1 MDSNI
6 FDLIKKANDTTL
18 NRHGNLITLERAVFL
33 SWWCDKGDCAFCYMS
48 TQKNKIKDPK
58 KARRNVYN
66 IYAEA
71 EMCKRLDWNIEFL
84 SGGYESFT
92 TQEIKEIATTIKDIT
107 GDGVW
112 LNTGITDELG
122 EYGSEIKGITGAVEV
137 ANPEIH
143 ERVCPDELGE
153 YGSEIKGITGAV
165 EVANPEIHERV
176 CPSKKLEDISN
187 MLDVAGDLGF
197 KKAITV
203 ILGLGETLEDVG
215 YLMDYIRDHKIDR
228 VIFYSL
234 NPHKETIYANSSQPA
249 SLYYAQVVAQVRLAF
264 PDIEI
269 ICGTWIDNLANIG
282 ILILSGANG
291 ITKFPLFK
299 MFGTKYGKRVEEEVK
314 WAGRELKGTFT
325 DKTQLGPEKSE
336 VSPDLDKFI
345 KRYVKE
351 SLKNKY

>member
-6 FDLIKKANDTTL
+6 FDLIKKANDITL
-18 NRHGNLITLERAVFL
+18 KNHGNLITLERAVFL
-33 SWWCDKGDCAFCYMS
+33 SWWCDKGDCALCYMS

-58 KARRNVYN
+58 KARRNIYN

-71 EMCKRLDWNIEFL
+71 EMCRRLDWNIEFL

-107 GDGVW
+107 DDGVW
-112 LNTGITDELG
+112 LNTGITDEL
-122 EYGSEIKGITGAVEV
+122 EEFGSEIKGITGAVEV
-137 ANPEIH
+137 ANPDIH
-143 ERVCPDELGE
+143 
-153 YGSEIKGITGAV
+153 K
-165 EVANPEIHERV
+165 RV

-187 MLDVAGDLGF
+187 MMDVAGDLGF
-197 KKAITV
+197 KKAITI
-203 ILGLGETLEDVG
+203 ILGLGETLEDVN
-215 YLMDYIRDHKIDR
+215 YLIDYIKEHKIDR

-249 SLYYAQVVAQVRLAF
+249 SLYYAQVVSQVRLAF
-264 PDIEI
+264 PEIEI

-325 DKTQLGPEKSE
+325 DKSQLGPEKSE

>member
-6 FDLIKKANDTTL
+6 FDLIKDANDITL
-18 NRHGNLITLERAVFL
+18 KKHGNLITLERAVFL

-48 TQKNKIKDPK
+48 TQKEKIKDPK
-58 KARRNVYN
+58 KARRNISN

-92 TQEIKEIATTIKDIT
+92 TQEIKEIATTIKNIT

-112 LNTGITDELG
+112 LNTGITEELN

-137 ANPEIH
+137 ANPQIH
-143 ERVCPDELGE
+143 E
-153 YGSEIKGITGAV
+153 K
-165 EVANPEIHERV
+165 V
-176 CPSKKLEDISN
+176 CPSKKLDDISN

-197 KKAITV
+197 KKAITI
-203 ILGLGETLEDVG
+203 ILGLGETLDDVQ
-215 YLMDYIRDHKIDR
+215 YIIDYIKDHKIDR
-228 VIFYSL
+228 AIFYSL

-314 WAGRELKGTFT
+314 WAGRDLKGTFT
-325 DKTQLGPEKSE
+325 DKDMLGPQKSE
-336 VSPDLDKFI
+336 VSPELDKFI
-345 KRYVKE
+345 KRYIKE
-351 SLKNKY
+351 SLKKKH

>member
-6 FDLIKKANDTTL
+6 FDLIKKANEITL
-18 NRHGNLITLERAVFL
+18 KQHGDLITLERAVFL

-48 TQKNKIKDPK
+48 TQKDKIKDPK
-58 KARRNVYN
+58 KARRNINN

-71 EMCKRLDWNIEFL
+71 EMCRRLDWNIEFL

-92 TQEIKEIATTIKDIT
+92 TQEIKQIATTIKEIT

-112 LNTGITDELG
+112 LNTGITEDLDQ
-122 EYGSEIKGITGAVEV
+122 YGSEIKGITGAVEV

-143 ERVCPDELGE
+143 Q
-153 YGSEIKGITGAV
+153 
-165 EVANPEIHERV
+165 RV
-176 CPSKKLEDISN
+176 CPSKKLEDISS

-197 KKAITV
+197 KKAITI
-203 ILGLGETLEDVG
+203 ILGLGETLDDVS
-215 YLMDYIRDHKIDR
+215 YIIDYIRDHKIDR

-314 WAGRELKGTFT
+314 WAGRQLKGTFT
-325 DKTQLGPEKSE
+325 DKDQLGPRESE

>member
-6 FDLIKKANDTTL
+6 FDLIKKANKTTL
-18 NRHGNLITLERAVFL
+18 NKHGDLITLERAIFL

-48 TQKNKIKDPK
+48 TQKNKIKNPQ
-58 KARRNVYN
+58 KARRNVNN

-92 TQEIKEIATTIKDIT
+92 TSEIKEIATTIKNIT
-107 GDGVW
+107 GEGVW
-112 LNTGITDELG
+112 LNTGITDELE
-122 EYGSEIKGITGAVEV
+122 EYGSEIKGITGALEV
-137 ANPEIH
+137 ANPKIH
-143 ERVCPDELGE
+143 E
-153 YGSEIKGITGAV
+153 S
-165 EVANPEIHERV
+165 V
-176 CPSKKLEDISN
+176 CPSKKIEDISN

-203 ILGLGETLEDVG
+203 ILGLGETLSDLD
-215 YLMDYIRDHKIDR
+215 YLIDYIKDHKIDR

-234 NPHKETIYANSSQPA
+234 NPHKDTIYANSSQPA
-249 SLYYAQVVAQVRLAF
+249 SLYYAQVIAHVRLAF

-314 WAGRELKGTFT
+314 WSGRKLKGTFT
-325 DKTQLGPEKSE
+325 DKNQLGPQKSE
-336 VSPDLDKFI
+336 FTPELDKFI

>member
-6 FDLIKKANDTTL
+6 FDLIKKANETTL
-18 NRHGNLITLERAVFL
+18 KNHGNLITLERAVFL

-58 KARRNVYN
+58 KARRNVNN
-66 IYAEA
+66 ILAES
-71 EMCKRLDWNIEFL
+71 EMCSRLDWNIEFL

-92 TQEIKEIATTIKDIT
+92 TEEIKDIATNIKSIT

-112 LNTGITDELG
+112 LNTGITDELA
-122 EYGSEIKGITGAVEV
+122 EFGSEIKGITGAVEV

-143 ERVCPDELGE
+143 
-153 YGSEIKGITGAV
+153 
-165 EVANPEIHERV
+165 NRV

-187 MLDVAGDLGF
+187 MLDVAGELGF
-197 KKAITV
+197 KKAITI
-203 ILGLGETLEDVG
+203 ILGLGETLDDV
-215 YLMDYIRDHKIDR
+215 DYIIDYIKDHKIDR

-234 NPHKETIYANSSQPA
+234 NPHKETIYADSSQPA

-264 PDIEI
+264 PEIEI

-325 DKTQLGPEKSE
+325 DKAKLGPEKSE

>member
-6 FDLIKKANDTTL
+6 FDLIKNANEITL
-18 NRHGNLITLERAVFL
+18 KHHGNQITLERAVFL

-48 TQKNKIKDPK
+48 TQKDKIKDPK
-58 KARRNVYN
+58 KARRNVSN

-71 EMCKRLDWNIEFL
+71 EMCRRLDWNIEFL

-112 LNTGITDELG
+112 LNTGITDELD
-122 EYGSEIKGITGAVEV
+122 EYGDEIKGITGAVEV
-137 ANPEIH
+137 ANPKIH
-143 ERVCPDELGE
+143 E
-153 YGSEIKGITGAV
+153 K
-165 EVANPEIHERV
+165 V
-176 CPSKKLEDISN
+176 CPSKKLDDISN
-187 MLDVAGDLGF
+187 MLDKAGDLGF
-197 KKAITV
+197 KKAITI
-203 ILGLGETLEDVG
+203 ILGLGETLDDV
-215 YLMDYIRDHKIDR
+215 DYIIDYIKDHEIDR
-228 VIFYSL
+228 IIFYSL

-314 WAGRELKGTFT
+314 WAGRDLKGTFT
-325 DKTQLGPEKSE
+325 DKTKLGSEKSE

>member
-6 FDLIKKANDTTL
+6 FDLIKKANTITL
-18 NRHGNLITLERAVFL
+18 KNHGDLITLERAVFL

-48 TQKNKIKDPK
+48 TQKDKIKDPT
-58 KARRNVYN
+58 KARRNVSN
-66 IYAEA
+66 ILAEA

-84 SGGYESFT
+84 SGGYKSFT
-92 TQEIKEIATTIKDIT
+92 TQEIKDIAINIKNIT

-112 LNTGITDELG
+112 LNTGITDDLAEF
-122 EYGSEIKGITGAVEV
+122 E
-137 ANPEIH
+137 
-143 ERVCPDELGE
+143 
-153 YGSEIKGITGAV
+153 SEIKGITGAV

-176 CPSKKLEDISN
+176 CPSKKLDDISN
-187 MLDVAGDLGF
+187 MLDTAGDLGF
-197 KKAITV
+197 KKAITI
-203 ILGLGETLEDVG
+203 ILGLGETLEDVN
-215 YLMDYIRDHKIDR
+215 YLIDYIKYHKIDR

-234 NPHKETIYANSSQPA
+234 NPHKETAYANSSQPA

-299 MFGTKYGKRVEEEVK
+299 MFATKYGKRVEEEVK
-314 WAGRELKGTFT
+314 WAGRQLKGTFT
-325 DKTQLGPEKSE
+325 DKNMLGPRHSE

>member
-1 MDSNI
+1 MESNI
-6 FDLIKKANDTTL
+6 FDLIKDANEITL
-18 NRHGNLITLERAVFL
+18 KNHGNLITLERAIFL

-48 TQKNKIKDPK
+48 TQKNKIKDPA
-58 KARRNVYN
+58 KARRNTNN

-92 TQEIKEIATTIKDIT
+92 IPEIKNIASTIKDIT

-112 LNTGITDELG
+112 LNTGITTEL
-122 EYGSEIKGITGAVEV
+122 EEFGSEITGITGAVEV
-137 ANPEIH
+137 ANPKIH
-143 ERVCPDELGE
+143 E
-153 YGSEIKGITGAV
+153 K
-165 EVANPEIHERV
+165 V
-176 CPSKKLEDISN
+176 CPSKKLDDISN
-187 MLDVAGDLGF
+187 MLDTANDLGF
-197 KKAITV
+197 KKAITI
-203 ILGLGETLEDVG
+203 ILGLGETLEDVN
-215 YLMDYIRDHKIDR
+215 YIIDYIKDHKIDR

-299 MFGTKYGKRVEEEVK
+299 MFATKYGKRVEEEVK

-325 DKTQLGPEKSE
+325 DKNQLGPEKSE
-336 VSPDLDKFI
+336 VSPELDKFI

>member
-6 FDLIKKANDTTL
+6 FDLIKKANETTL

-143 ERVCPDELGE
+143 ERVCP
-153 YGSEIKGITGAV
+153 
-165 EVANPEIHERV
+165 
-176 CPSKKLEDISN
+176 SKKLEDISN

-234 NPHKETIYANSSQPA
+234 NPHKETVYANSSQPA

>member
-6 FDLIKKANDTTL
+6 FDLIKNANEITL
-18 NRHGNLITLERAVFL
+18 KKHGNLITLERAVFL

-48 TQKNKIKDPK
+48 TQKDKIKDPT
-58 KARRNVYN
+58 KARRNVNN
-66 IYAEA
+66 ILAEA
-71 EMCKRLDWNIEFL
+71 EICKRLDWNIEFL
-84 SGGYESFT
+84 SGGYKSFT
-92 TQEIKEIATTIKDIT
+92 TQEIKQIATDIKDIT

-112 LNTGITDELG
+112 LNTGITDELD

-137 ANPEIH
+137 ANPQ
-143 ERVCPDELGE
+143 
-153 YGSEIKGITGAV
+153 
-165 EVANPEIHERV
+165 IHERV
-176 CPSKKLEDISN
+176 CPSKKLDDISN

-197 KKAITV
+197 KKAITI
-203 ILGLGETLEDVG
+203 ILGLGETLDDVD
-215 YLMDYIRDHKIDR
+215 YLIDYIRNHNIDR

-325 DKTQLGPEKSE
+325 DKNMLGPQKSE

>member
-6 FDLIKKANDTTL
+6 FDLIKNANETTL
-18 NRHGNLITLERAVFL
+18 KNHGDLITLERAVFL

-48 TQKNKIKDPK
+48 TQKDKIKDPS
-58 KARRNVYN
+58 KARRNVSN

-84 SGGYESFT
+84 SGGYKSFT
-92 TQEIKEIATTIKDIT
+92 TQEIKDIATTIKDIT

-112 LNTGITDELG
+112 LNTGITDDLDQ
-122 EYGSEIKGITGAVEV
+122 YGSEIKGITGAVEV

-143 ERVCPDELGE
+143 
-153 YGSEIKGITGAV
+153 
-165 EVANPEIHERV
+165 NRV

-187 MLDVAGDLGF
+187 MLDIAGDLGF
-197 KKAITV
+197 KKAITI
-203 ILGLGETLEDVG
+203 ILGLGETLDDV
-215 YLMDYIRDHKIDR
+215 DYIIDYIKDHKIDR

-234 NPHKETIYANSSQPA
+234 NPHKETVYANSSQPA

-314 WAGRELKGTFT
+314 WAGRQLKGTFT
-325 DKTQLGPEKSE
+325 DKSKLGPEQSE
-336 VSPDLDKFI
+336 VSPDLDRFI

>member
-6 FDLIKKANDTTL
+6 FDLIKKADETTL
-18 NRHGNLITLERAVFL
+18 KNHGDLITLERAVFL

-48 TQKNKIKDPK
+48 TQKDKIKDPK
-58 KARRNVYN
+58 KARRNVSN

-71 EMCKRLDWNIEFL
+71 EMCRRLDWNIEFL

-112 LNTGITDELG
+112 LNTGITDELS
-122 EYGSEIKGITGAVEV
+122 ELGSEIKGITGAVEV

-143 ERVCPDELGE
+143 
-153 YGSEIKGITGAV
+153 
-165 EVANPEIHERV
+165 NRV

-187 MLDVAGDLGF
+187 MLDVSGDLGF
-197 KKAITV
+197 KKAITI
-203 ILGLGETLEDVG
+203 ILGLGETLDDVG
-215 YLMDYIRDHKIDR
+215 YIIDYIRDHKIDR

-264 PDIEI
+264 PEIEI

-291 ITKFPLFK
+291 LTKFPLFK

-314 WAGRELKGTFT
+314 WSGRRLKGTFT

-336 VSPDLDKFI
+336 VSPELDKFI

>member
-6 FDLIKKANDTTL
+6 FDLIKKANETTL
-18 NRHGNLITLERAVFL
+18 KTHGDLITLERAVFL

-58 KARRNVYN
+58 KARRNISN

-84 SGGYESFT
+84 SGGYKSFT

-112 LNTGITDELG
+112 LNTGITDELDY
-122 EYGSEIKGITGAVEV
+122 YGSEIKGITGAVEV
-137 ANPEIH
+137 ANPKIH
-143 ERVCPDELGE
+143 
-153 YGSEIKGITGAV
+153 K
-165 EVANPEIHERV
+165 RV

-187 MLDVAGDLGF
+187 MMDVAGDLGF
-197 KKAITV
+197 KKAITI
-203 ILGLGETLEDVG
+203 ILGLGETLDDVN
-215 YLMDYIRDHKIDR
+215 YIIDYIKDHKIDR

-234 NPHKETIYANSSQPA
+234 NPHKETVYANSSQPA
-249 SLYYAQVVAQVRLAF
+249 SLYYAQVVAQVRLAY
-264 PDIEI
+264 PEIEI

-314 WAGRELKGTFT
+314 WAGRQLKGTFT
-325 DKTQLGPEKSE
+325 DKAQLGPEKSE

>member
-6 FDLIKKANDTTL
+6 FDLIKKANEITL
-18 NRHGNLITLERAVFL
+18 KNHGNLITLERAVFL

-58 KARRNVYN
+58 KARRNVSN

-92 TQEIKEIATTIKDIT
+92 TQEIKEIATTIKEIT

-112 LNTGITDELG
+112 LNTGFTDDLAEF
-122 EYGSEIKGITGAVEV
+122 GSEIKGITGAVEV

-143 ERVCPDELGE
+143 
-153 YGSEIKGITGAV
+153 
-165 EVANPEIHERV
+165 NRV
-176 CPSKKLEDISN
+176 CPSKKLEDIST

-197 KKAITV
+197 KKAMTI
-203 ILGLGETLEDVG
+203 ILGLGETLDDVG
-215 YLMDYIRDHKIDR
+215 YIIDYIKAHKIDR

-234 NPHKETIYANSSQPA
+234 NPHKETIYSNSSQPA

-264 PDIEI
+264 PEIEI

-314 WAGRELKGTFT
+314 WSGRQLKGTFT
-325 DKTQLGPEKSE
+325 DKTRLGPEKSE

>member
-48 TQKNKIKDPK
+48 TQKNKIKDPT
-58 KARRNVYN
+58 KARRNIYN

-84 SGGYESFT
+84 SGGYESFS

-143 ERVCPDELGE
+143 ERVCP
-153 YGSEIKGITGAV
+153 
-165 EVANPEIHERV
+165 
-176 CPSKKLEDISN
+176 SKKLEDISN
-187 MLDVAGDLGF
+187 MLVVAGDLGF

>member
-6 FDLIKKANDTTL
+6 FDLIKKANEITL
-18 NRHGNLITLERAVFL
+18 KNHGNLITLERAVFL

-48 TQKNKIKDPK
+48 TQKDKIKDPK
-58 KARRNVYN
+58 KARRNISN

-92 TQEIKEIATTIKDIT
+92 TQEIKTIATTIKDIT

-143 ERVCPDELGE
+143 
-153 YGSEIKGITGAV
+153 
-165 EVANPEIHERV
+165 NRV
-176 CPSKKLEDISN
+176 CPSKKLSDISN

-197 KKAITV
+197 KKAITI
-203 ILGLGETLEDVG
+203 ILGLGETLEDA
-215 YLMDYIRDHKIDR
+215 DYIIDYIKDHKIDR

-249 SLYYAQVVAQVRLAF
+249 SLYYAQVVARVRLEF
-264 PDIEI
+264 PEIEI

-325 DKTQLGPEKSE
+325 DKNMLGPQESE
-336 VSPDLDKFI
+336 VSPELNKFI

>member
-6 FDLIKKANDTTL
+6 FDLLKKANETTL
-18 NRHGNLITLERAVFL
+18 KNHGKLITLERAVFL

-48 TQKNKIKDPK
+48 TQKDKIKDPK
-58 KARRNVYN
+58 KARRNINN

-92 TQEIKEIATTIKDIT
+92 TQEIKDIATTIKEIT

-112 LNTGITDELG
+112 LNTGITDELN
-122 EYGSEIKGITGAVEV
+122 EYGHEIKGITGAVEV
-137 ANPEIH
+137 ANPKIH
-143 ERVCPDELGE
+143 E
-153 YGSEIKGITGAV
+153 
-165 EVANPEIHERV
+165 NV

-197 KKAITV
+197 KKAITI
-203 ILGLGETLEDVG
+203 ILGLGETLNDVE
-215 YLMDYIRDHKIDR
+215 YIIDYIRDHKIDR
-228 VIFYSL
+228 IIFYSL

-314 WAGRELKGTFT
+314 WAGRDIKGTFT
-325 DKTQLGPEKSE
+325 DKNKLGSEKSE
-336 VSPDLDKFI
+336 INPELNKFI

>member
-1 MDSNI
+1 
-6 FDLIKKANDTTL
+6 
-18 NRHGNLITLERAVFL
+18 
-33 SWWCDKGDCAFCYMS
+33 MS
-48 TQKNKIKDPK
+48 TQKEKIKDPK
-58 KARRNVYN
+58 KARRNINN

-84 SGGYESFT
+84 SGGYESFS

-107 GDGVW
+107 GNGVW
-112 LNTGITDELG
+112 LNTGITDELS
-122 EYGSEIKGITGAVEV
+122 EYGSEIQGITGAVEV

-143 ERVCPDELGE
+143 Q
-153 YGSEIKGITGAV
+153 K
-165 EVANPEIHERV
+165 V

-197 KKAITV
+197 KKAITI
-203 ILGLGETLEDVG
+203 ILGLGETLDDVN
-215 YLMDYIRDHKIDR
+215 YIIDYIKDHKIDR

-264 PDIEI
+264 PNIEI

-314 WAGRELKGTFT
+314 WAGRNLKGTFT
-325 DKTQLGPEKSE
+325 DKNMLGPQKSE
-336 VSPDLDKFI
+336 VSPELDKFI

>member
-6 FDLIKKANDTTL
+6 FDLIKKANDITL
-18 NRHGNLITLERAVFL
+18 KNHGNLITLERAVFL

-58 KARRNVYN
+58 KARRNINN

-71 EMCKRLDWNIEFL
+71 EMCRRLDWNIEFL

-107 GDGVW
+107 DDGVW
-112 LNTGITDELG
+112 LNTGITDEL
-122 EYGSEIKGITGAVEV
+122 EEFGSEIKGITGAVEV
-137 ANPEIH
+137 ANPDIH
-143 ERVCPDELGE
+143 
-153 YGSEIKGITGAV
+153 K
-165 EVANPEIHERV
+165 RV

-187 MLDVAGDLGF
+187 MMDVAGDLGF
-197 KKAITV
+197 KKAITI
-203 ILGLGETLEDVG
+203 ILGLGETLEDVN
-215 YLMDYIRDHKIDR
+215 YLIDYIKEHKIDR

-249 SLYYAQVVAQVRLAF
+249 SLYYAQVVSQVRLAF
-264 PDIEI
+264 PEIEI

-325 DKTQLGPEKSE
+325 DKSQLGPEKSE

>member
-1 MDSNI
+1 MD
-6 FDLIKKANDTTL
+6 FDLIKKANEITL
-18 NRHGNLITLERAVFL
+18 KNHGNLITLERAVFL

-48 TQKNKIKDPK
+48 TQKEKIKDPQ
-58 KARRNVYN
+58 KARRNINN
-66 IYAEA
+66 IFAEA

-92 TQEIKEIATTIKDIT
+92 TQEIKNIAEKIKNIT

-112 LNTGITDELG
+112 LNTGITDELS
-122 EYGSEIKGITGAVEV
+122 EYESEIKGITGAVEV
-137 ANPEIH
+137 ANPKIH
-143 ERVCPDELGE
+143 
-153 YGSEIKGITGAV
+153 KK
-165 EVANPEIHERV
+165 V
-176 CPSKKLEDISN
+176 CPSKKLDDISN

-197 KKAITV
+197 KKAITI

-215 YLMDYIRDHKIDR
+215 YIIDYIKEHKIDR

-249 SLYYAQVVAQVRLAF
+249 SLYYAQVVSQIRLAF
-264 PDIEI
+264 PNIEI

-325 DKTQLGPEKSE
+325 NKGKLGPEKSE
-336 VSPDLDKFI
+336 ISPDLDKFI

>member
-6 FDLIKKANDTTL
+6 FDLIKKANETTL
-18 NRHGNLITLERAVFL
+18 KNHGNLITLERAVFL

-58 KARRNVYN
+58 KARRNVNN
-66 IYAEA
+66 ILAES
-71 EMCKRLDWNIEFL
+71 EMCSRLDWNIEFL

-92 TQEIKEIATTIKDIT
+92 TEEIKDIATNIKSIT

-112 LNTGITDELG
+112 LNTGITDELA
-122 EYGSEIKGITGAVEV
+122 EFGSEIKGITGAVEV

-143 ERVCPDELGE
+143 
-153 YGSEIKGITGAV
+153 
-165 EVANPEIHERV
+165 NRV

-187 MLDVAGDLGF
+187 MLDVAGELGF
-197 KKAITV
+197 KKAITI
-203 ILGLGETLEDVG
+203 ILGLGETLDDVE
-215 YLMDYIRDHKIDR
+215 YIIDYIKDHKIDR

-234 NPHKETIYANSSQPA
+234 NPHKETIYADSSQPA

-264 PDIEI
+264 PEIEI

-291 ITKFPLFK
+291 ITKFPLFN
-299 MFGTKYGKRVEEEVK
+299 MFGTKYGKRVEEEVT

-325 DKTQLGPEKSE
+325 DKTKLGPEKSE

>member
-6 FDLIKKANDTTL
+6 FDLIKKANEITL
-18 NRHGNLITLERAVFL
+18 KNHGNLITLERAVFL

-48 TQKNKIKDPK
+48 TQKDKIKDPK
-58 KARRNVYN
+58 KARRKISN

-92 TQEIKEIATTIKDIT
+92 TQEIKTIATTIKDIT

-143 ERVCPDELGE
+143 
-153 YGSEIKGITGAV
+153 
-165 EVANPEIHERV
+165 NRV
-176 CPSKKLEDISN
+176 CPSKKLSDISN

-197 KKAITV
+197 KKAITI
-203 ILGLGETLEDVG
+203 ILGLGETLEDT
-215 YLMDYIRDHKIDR
+215 DYIIDYIKDHKIDR

-249 SLYYAQVVAQVRLAF
+249 SLYYAQVVARVRLEF
-264 PDIEI
+264 PEIEI

-325 DKTQLGPEKSE
+325 DKNMLGPQESE
-336 VSPDLDKFI
+336 VSPELNKFI

>member
-1 MDSNI
+1 MEMNI
-6 FDLIKKANDTTL
+6 LEEIEKANKITQKE
-18 NRHGNLITLERAVFL
+18 HGKTITLERAIFL

-48 TQKNKIKDPK
+48 TQKEKIKDPK
-58 KARRNVYN
+58 KARRNIYN

-84 SGGYESFT
+84 SGGYKSFT
-92 TQEIKEIATTIKDIT
+92 TQEIKEIATKIKTIT
-107 GDGVW
+107 GDSIW
-112 LNTGITDELG
+112 LNTGITDELD
-122 EYGSEIKGITGAVEV
+122 EYGDEIKGITGAVEV
-137 ANPEIH
+137 VNPKLH
-143 ERVCPDELGE
+143 EK
-153 YGSEIKGITGAV
+153 I
-165 EVANPEIHERV
+165 
-176 CPSKKLEDISN
+176 CPSKKMSDISN
-187 MLDVAGDLGF
+187 MLDTAGDLGF
-197 KKAITV
+197 KKAITI
-203 ILGLGETLEDVG
+203 ILGLGESLEDID
-215 YLMDYIRDHKIDR
+215 YLVDYIRNHKIDR

-249 SLYYAQVVAQVRLAF
+249 SLYYAQVVSKIRITF
-264 PDIEI
+264 PKLEI

-314 WAGRELKGTFT
+314 WSGRELKGTFS
-325 DKTQLGPEKSE
+325 DKSLLGKEQSD

>member
-1 MDSNI
+1 MDSDM
-6 FDLIKKANDTTL
+6 FDLIKKANELTL
-18 NRHGNLITLERAVFL
+18 KRHGNLITLERAVFL

-48 TQKNKIKDPK
+48 TQKEKIKDPK
-58 KARRNVYN
+58 KARRNISN

-71 EMCKRLDWNIEFL
+71 EMCNRLDWNIEFL
-84 SGGYESFT
+84 SGGYESFS

-112 LNTGITDELG
+112 LNTGITDELN

-143 ERVCPDELGE
+143 Q
-153 YGSEIKGITGAV
+153 
-165 EVANPEIHERV
+165 RV

-197 KKAITV
+197 KKAITI
-203 ILGLGETLEDVG
+203 ILGLGETLEDVN
-215 YLMDYIRDHKIDR
+215 YIIDYIKDHKIDR

-249 SLYYAQVVAQVRLAF
+249 SLYYAQVVSQVRLAF

-325 DKTQLGPEKSE
+325 NKDMLGPQKSE
-336 VSPDLDKFI
+336 ISPELDKFI
-345 KRYVKE
+345 NRYIKE

>member
-6 FDLIKKANDTTL
+6 FDLIKKANETTL

-122 EYGSEIKGITGAVEV
+122 EYE
-137 ANPEIH
+137 
-143 ERVCPDELGE
+143 
-153 YGSEIKGITGAV
+153 SEIKGITGAV

-234 NPHKETIYANSSQPA
+234 NPHKETVYANSSQPA